1 MVATPGILTTVAK
14 VMVSL
19 PDDLLRAVDVEVERR
34 GTTRSG
40 LLRELA
46 EESLRRGSLRRAERM
61 AEINDLNGP
70 VVGHGGRA
78 AELVKSTRP
87 EG

>member
-1 MVATPGILTTVAK
+1 MAK

-19 PDDLLRAVDVEVERR
+19 PDDLLRAVDIEADRR

-46 EESLRRGSLRRAERM
+46 EETLRRRSHSRAERM
-61 AEINDLNGP
+61 RDIDDISSAE
-70 VVGHGGRA
+70 GHGGHV
-78 AELVKSTRP
+78 AERVKSTRP
-87 EG
+87 EP